1 MIDPVNESD
10 VHAATRV
17 LDFFDSRSPWNRR
30 LWNIGLSLT
39 LQEVLEAAEAVSAG
53 ALSPNSLN
61 FLVNVAQKIAG
72 TDPGVGTDEE
82 KSLLQHALKPKLRL
96 RGLDYQVVRQQE
108 ERARTA
114 YLARWA
120 TALRG
125 PAPPGAERTARAIAS
140 HLLDRGHSSDSLH
153 RWWKY
158 RIQHEPGIRSLADVV
173 DEAHLL
179 ALRTARAFDVMVPV
193 SRAIRATGTLPIEW
207 RTSQQVS
214 TWLRQDGFDSK
225 GIRQDGGFLF
235 RIDAVDPD
243 AAVARVSEVV
253 DRIAARVVVG
263 TRRELMLLGR
273 VWIKG
278 ETKKYRLNRV
288 RRGVWVEALERED
301 ELYDAHS
308 TGRID
313 AAIELLSHLQSS
325 SPAAAVAGG
334 WAAIEAL
341 LSEPDD
347 RAGAADRLAMLV
359 ACSYPRAEL
368 TALSYDLAR
377 EDGVLA
383 KRLEGVLERGLYR
396 RVTKARGTENS
407 RKH

>member
-1 MIDPVNESD
+1 M
-10 VHAATRV
+10 
-17 LDFFDSRSPWNRR
+17 
-30 LWNIGLSLT
+30 
-39 LQEVLEAAEAVSAG
+39 
-53 ALSPNSLN
+53 
-61 FLVNVAQKIAG
+61 
-72 TDPGVGTDEE
+72 
-82 KSLLQHALKPKLRL
+82 
-96 RGLDYQVVRQQE
+96 
-108 ERARTA
+108 
-114 YLARWA
+114 
-120 TALRG
+120 
-125 PAPPGAERTARAIAS
+125 
-140 HLLDRGHSSDSLH
+140 
-153 RWWKY
+153 
-158 RIQHEPGIRSLADVV
+158 
-173 DEAHLL
+173 
-179 ALRTARAFDVMVPV
+179 
-193 SRAIRATGTLPIEW
+193 
-207 RTSQQVS
+207 VS
-214 TWLRQDGFDSK
+214 TSE

-263 TRRELMLLGR
+263 TRRDLMLLGR

-288 RRGVWVEALERED
+288 RRGVWVEALEREN

-368 TALSYDLAR
+368 TVLSYDLAR
-377 EDGVLA
+377 EDGALA
-383 KRLEGVLERGLYR
+383 EHLEGGSRESTPMRCCCRRFVEARNRRDRAFRPRSRGG
-396 RVTKARGTENS
+396 VQGF
-407 RKH
+407 